1 MRGAHYPHDPRWLDR
16 LDEAGILFWSETL
29 GPAVSVANTK
39 DWAFFMVHQKR
50 QLSEMIDNAINHAAV
65 FAWGW
70 FNEGPSDHPEAL
82 PPAPTAPGDSS
93 GGLSAAAPPPRQACP
108 AYGACSA
115 LARARDPPLPP
126 LDEAGQHCS
135 SRVQL
140 CTGSRPHALHDVGG
154 RPQDERSLA
163 ASTRALP
170 DAWADD

>member
-126 LDEAGQHCS
+126 LEAGQHCS